1 AIGTA
6 ATSRSITLTISNVTT
21 ISTATSIAK
30 AGTGSTIRNTVGMHL
45 TGAGKRRISSGVRAL
60 VAQAALVV
68 PAVRVALVVS
78 EDPVEQVA
86 LVESEDPVE
95 PAGQESPAAQVAV
108 VGSEDPAELVAL
120 GGPAAPVVVESPA
133 EPGAVE
139 RPAEPVVPGG

>member
-1 AIGTA
+1 MPTPGYLVAATGAIEIGTA
-6 ATSRSITLTISNVTT
+6 ATSRSITLTISIVTT

-95 PAGQESPAAQVAV
+95 PAVQESPAVQVALV
-108 VGSEDPAELVAL
+108 EWEDPVE
-120 GGPAAPVVVESPA
+120 PAVQ
-133 EPGAVE
+133 E
-139 RPAEPVVPGG
+139 R